1 MLKLPE
7 TLSRRWN
14 LNWNQKTRNFKKQL
28 TVEETIQ
35 VAIVE
40 DDREIRQT
48 LALIIDGTPGYQCE
62 HTFLDAESAIDALAS
77 LAGDVVLMDIEL
89 PRMNGIEA
97 IK

>member
-1 MLKLPE
+1 M
-7 TLSRRWN
+7 
-14 LNWNQKTRNFKKQL
+14 
-28 TVEETIQ
+28 EETIQ